1 MGISVRPTL
10 RPLIPGLPSLIVWL
24 WGTGHW
30 SFIAMVLWPLEPLI
44 GGQCSYVFTTDS
56 LRPGPR
62 RGSPRSSR
70 GETHGVERA
79 RPIPLLPTLR
89 LFPMAQL
96 SPPAGQ
102 CLRGPYHLGKVILTP
117 VPWVPQKHHPPLARV
132 RPLPVPSPDL
142 AHRD

>member
-10 RPLIPGLPSLIVWL
+10 RPLIPGLPSLIAWL

-70 GETHGVERA
+70 GETHGVEGEAHPAPPDPEAVPTSRTVSEG
-79 RPIPLLPTLR
+79 PIPPGESDSHACALGAPET
-89 LFPMAQL
+89 
-96 SPPAGQ
+96 PPS
-102 CLRGPYHLGKVILTP
+102 LGKGAS
-117 VPWVPQKHHPPLARV
+117 LAH
-132 RPLPVPSPDL
+132 PLP
-142 AHRD
+142 